1 MVEEGLS
8 VCCDVDEVQQ
18 VVPTLTLSIQ
28 HTPTLP
34 PPPPPPP
41 PLPHHPSLYLTHH
54 THTPHTNPPH
64 THNTHTHTQHTH
76 ARTHTHTTYCYSLHP
91 TPAYFLNCSVG
102 TASSGTVGSEDEG
115 AMSRQTS
122 VEILPESKTDT
133 PAEVV
138 IGEDTPVMQVACGLV
153 HTGEGSPAQLHH
165 WLGKAHT
172 IASLAGEGPH
182 NCFIGWGRPT
192 QLDHWLGK
200 SHTFASLGGEVPC
213 L

>member
-34 PPPPPPP
+34 PPPTPPS
-41 PLPHHPSLYLTHH
+41 HIMYWSSIYV
-54 THTPHTNPPH
+54 THTTHNTHTH

-153 HTGEGSPAQLHH
+153 HTGEGKSR
-165 WLGKAHT
+165 T

-192 QLDHWLGK
+192 QLLHWLGK
-200 SHTFASLGGEVPC
+200 AHTIGSLAGEVPHIC
-213 L
+213 IIGWGSPMPLA